1 MLLRLIPLIVMNAR
15 RSRVRSLTTL
25 AGCMVGAFIIAFALS
40 IGGSVDRLMTLS
52 SDDANLVVTQRDR
65 Y

>member
-1 MLLRLIPLIVMNAR
+1 MLLKLIPFIIMNAR
-15 RSRVRSLTTL
+15 RNRVRSLTTL
-25 AGCMVGAFIIAFALS
+25 AGCAVGAFIIAFALS
-40 IGGSVDRLMTLS
+40 IGGTVDRLMTMS